1 MNKIYSKRRARKK
14 CHRQFWPTWS
24 SQFAPCPN
32 QEIHLKFELNQ
43 SRLQWRSGPTRM
55 KKAPRCHPTKGLH
68 NLEGQIWST
77 LESSL
82 PWTKT
87 IGRER
92 QWLTKQPARQKQNV
106 FLFIHS
112 LKPPLVW
119 SWLGPSGCLLVRWR
133 LSLARGQAFLLG
145 VGGWGAVRHAS
156 GDKKTQI
163 GRGKLGVPLL
173 GVKIRNLSFHK
184 LKGGDTFKSAN
195 MINLM
200 YQSTFACARTHTHRY
215 DVFFI
220 IVTSKLHRNPYF

>member
-55 KKAPRCHPTKGLH
+55 KKALRCHPTKGLH
-68 NLEGQIWST
+68 NPEGQIWST

-112 LKPPLVW
+112 LKSATCLVM
-119 SWLGPSGCLLVRWR
+119 
-133 LSLARGQAFLLG
+133 
-145 VGGWGAVRHAS
+145 VGSFW
-156 GDKKTQI
+156 
-163 GRGKLGVPLL
+163 
-173 GVKIRNLSFHK
+173 LSFGQVTAK
-184 LKGGDTFKSAN
+184 FGPRSGIPLGGGG
-195 MINLM
+195 L
-200 YQSTFACARTHTHRY
+200 CAMPR
-215 DVFFI
+215 
-220 IVTSKLHRNPYF
+220 VTKRPK